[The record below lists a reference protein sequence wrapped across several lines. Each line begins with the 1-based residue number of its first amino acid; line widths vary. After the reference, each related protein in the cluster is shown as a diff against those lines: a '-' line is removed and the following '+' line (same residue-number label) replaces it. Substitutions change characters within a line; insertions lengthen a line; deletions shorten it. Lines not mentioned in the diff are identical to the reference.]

1 MTITIS
7 KHPGC
12 ISAVG
17 RLEDKIQLTFSNM
30 SWAGPTRLGKRVVCN
45 KSHFSSTWRNTVQG
59 HEAIRRDWMLLSTW
73 RPRISSCIKAHVMR
87 GFSITWAN
95 LVPGGLWTTCTP
107 SMMIS
112 EHDGSPRQVHLFS
125 FFFFPVKW
133 IYNDWRSPFTSCFLS
148 LHHTNQIGIH
158 KLQSEI
164 ALMKSNFYKVA
175 F

>member
-95 LVPGGLWTTCTP
+95 LVPGALWTTCTP

-125 FFFFPVKW
+125 FFFFLLNGYIMIEEALSHHV
-133 IYNDWRSPFTSCFLS
+133 SCHFII
-148 LHHTNQIGIH
+148 QI
-158 KLQSEI
+158 KLEYISCNR
-164 ALMKSNFYKVA
+164 K
-175 F
+175 